1 MAKFILGSI
10 ITDIAGSI
18 GGTTLR
24 RTQSGH
30 IIYNKQGRQ
39 IKSAFKPKNKRV
51 ALASLFQR
59 YSFLTQIQKNKWNE
73 QAQLLTFPDKF
84 GVYRK
89 ISGRLLYIKL
99 NGALLPSGLAAD
111 VNTLNSK
118 LPAVTVTGFVK
129 DFSND
134 KLYVNFDKN
143 LETSILH
150 ISAFPVSPGVNSVS
164 KIRKAPLLIL
174 KFANTT
180 SENIHFAITNAYPFL
195 RIGDRIA
202 INVSI
207 LNESGFS
214 QPVQAYILVLE

>member
-24 RTQSGH
+24 RSQTGH
-30 IIYNKQGRQ
+30 IMYNKQGRQ

-59 YSFLTQIQKNKWNE
+59 YSFLTPIHKNKWNE
-73 QAQLLTFPDKF
+73 QAQLFTFPDKF
-84 GVYRK
+84 GIYRK

-99 NGALLPSGLAAD
+99 NGALLPSDLVAD
-111 VNTLNSK
+111 VNILNSK
-118 LPAVTVTGFVK
+118 LPAVTVTGFVN

-134 KLYVNFDKN
+134 NLYIKFDKN
-143 LETSILH
+143 LQTSILYV
-150 ISAFPVSPGVNSVS
+150 SAFPVSAGASAVS

-180 SENIHFAITNAYPFL
+180 SVNIHFAITNAYPFL

-207 LNESGFS
+207 LNESGFA
-214 QPVQAYILVLE
+214 QPVQAYTLVLE